1 MTGALHVLQLQLS
14 PPLPSFLAAVK
25 PAKLANPGSPGKMA
39 VKTESEIMKI
49 TSTDNNK
56 GIINAAMITIS
67 FTSS

>member
-25 PAKLANPGSPGKMA
+25 PANPGSPGKMA